1 MKSYAGVNIQM
12 KPVKQYFHMVLF
24 IKPVEEAPPNISQK
38 ASLYY
43 FSPKKLVLLYLLE
56 KV

>member
-1 MKSYAGVNIQM
+1 
-12 KPVKQYFHMVLF
+12 MVLF
-24 IKPVEEAPPNISQK
+24 IKPVEEALPNKSQK

-43 FSPKKLVLLYLLE
+43 FSPEKLVLLYLLE